1 MSREQRE
8 AAAWVPGVG
17 AERCC
22 IGVPGSWGRACWVVV
37 GGATGLCCMD
47 FPVSWWGACVCVCRM
62 DVLGRPKGRL
72 CWTDVWR
79 LCWLGIRELGGGLQ
93 NGYPGE

>member
-1 MSREQRE
+1 MDNPGDLSGVAARMSREQRE
-8 AAAWVPGVG
+8 AAARVPGVG

-47 FPVSWWGACVCVCRM
+47 FPVSWWGACVCVPHGCA
-62 DVLGRPKGRL
+62 
-72 CWTDVWR
+72 
-79 LCWLGIRELGGGLQ
+79 
-93 NGYPGE
+93 GET